1 MREGEGENWG
11 AVQLWGS
18 GLRGL
23 VGAREGQKMGFPRV
37 ALQTETRRF
46 WMGKGAWLV
55 LGYSPLQALE
65 FTVNLVHL
73 WPI

>member
-1 MREGEGENWG
+1 
-11 AVQLWGS
+11 
-18 GLRGL
+18 
-23 VGAREGQKMGFPRV
+23 MGFPRV

-73 WPI
+73 WPIRGC